1 MELETQADA
10 GDAAI
15 ALDRFFDHATRDTA
29 EIVQKNDIPTSVIHF
44 AELRDLVDL
53 VEEKVEALKAH
64 VRSLSYEILPTMM
77 GNQNVKT
84 IKLDDIGRVT
94 VNVRWSAT
102 MLDRDKGMQWLRE
115 TGNGGLIIETVN
127 AGTLT
132 TFAKIE
138 ALAKR
143 PLPSDLFKVG
153 TAEHISITKE

>member
-1 MELETQADA
+1 MKLSTQADA

-29 EIVQKNDIPTSVIHF
+29 EIVKTNDIPTSAAHF

-53 VEEKVEALKAH
+53 VKEKVSALEAH
-64 VRSLSYEILPTMM
+64 VRSLSYEILPTMF

-84 IKLDDIGRVT
+84 IKLDNIGRVT

-102 MLDRDKGMQWLRE
+102 MLDKEKGMEWLRS
-115 TGNGGLIIETVN
+115 TGNQGLIIETVN

-132 TFAKIE
+132 TFAQAE

-143 PLPSDLFKVG
+143 PLPSNLFKVG
-153 TAEHISITKE
+153 TAQHISITKE